1 MNNELSRFNRVRYTL
16 YSDILEPLV
25 IEEPANWNDDEKEI
39 IRSDK
44 WFGITKNLS
53 NNLEY
58 YGNAFDYIKS
68 NYDIRGIKMN
78 IRLDKEERNG
88 ETDAWE
94 LSYTGY
100 LDGSTYKQDKNFIK
114 IKFNESQFFKNIES
128 RMKDKFELERLDDL
142 KGNPIPPLE
151 YKNLSLQGRDIFRES
166 FFDNEDEIIKIKY
179 KGSSTFDALVDIC
192 IPLNLKYRSDENIFA
207 PSVSLNSGNFLDL
220 FTAQIQRGAFGVYY
234 NAGTVFYLTSPN
246 TKTINVDVKLKFKA
260 KFASPENGDSATFR
274 IYLDKPTKDQDA
286 GSDFYVRESTPGAQ
300 TLLLQCVG
308 PTNVPGTGIYQT
320 IQYNTWKEFEVNY
333 NANVTLNEFDS
344 LGLRI
349 RPFFS
354 PNPYNRTN
362 VWDFEFET
370 IEVTC
375 QENDLGE
382 TTDCKA
388 LRMYDVLDRLFLIIT
403 GQQCFQSNF
412 LNGYWRDLLMTNG
425 FKIRKF
431 TDKNI
436 TISLEEALNCLM
448 AIDDIS
454 LIIKNNTVRV
464 EKKSDAFIPLEVID
478 VGEVSNIERELIE
491 KEHYSSIEIGYDF
504 DGKYEEVNGLDEY
517 NIKNTYS
524 TCIDTTDNT
533 LKAISK
539 IRADAYGITL
549 AQLKPFQDFPKLD
562 TPYDKE
568 NFLFDAKLI
577 SGNDY
582 QLRHWEDDFIS
593 EPTGIFSP
601 QTAFNLR
608 LSPFNSLLRKGKTIS
623 CGLQKF
629 PTEIL
634 KYASTD
640 GNSQLVTLYP
650 ERAQIQNNILAAPYY
665 LPEKITFEKKITLQ
679 QFKLIVDNPYN
690 LIKFVNEYGKIE
702 YGYICPGNQGIKP
715 NKEGKFTLVKANI

>member
-1 MNNELSRFNRVRYTL
+1 MNNELSRFNRVRYTF
-16 YSDILEPLV
+16 YSDILDPLV

-68 NYDIRGIKMN
+68 VYDISGIKGN
-78 IRLDKEERNG
+78 VRLEKEERDG
-88 ETDAWE
+88 QSDRWE
-94 LSYTGY
+94 LSYSGY
-100 LDGSTYKQDKNFIK
+100 LDFTTYKQDKNYIK

-128 RMKDKFELERLDDL
+128 RMKEKYELERLDDL
-142 KGNPIPPLE
+142 KGNPIPPLA
-151 YKNLSLQGRDIFRES
+151 YKTLSLQGRDIFRET
-166 FFDNEDEIIKIKY
+166 FFNNQDETLKIKY
-179 KGSSTFDALVDIC
+179 KGSSTWDALYDVVL
-192 IPLNLKYRSDENIFA
+192 PLNLIYRSDESFFA
-207 PSVSLNSGNFLDL
+207 PSVNILAGGFLDL
-220 FTAQIQRGAFGVYY
+220 PTAQISRGSG
-234 NAGTVFYLTSPN
+234 GSPVFYSPGGLYYLVADQDR
-246 TKTINVDVKLKFKA
+246 TIDIQVRLKFRA
-260 KFASPENGDSATFR
+260 KFASPENGDDATFR
-274 IYLDKPTKDQDA
+274 IYHDT
-286 GSDFYVRESTPGAQ
+286 VRKIGNDYESVQ
-300 TLLLQCVG
+300 EDLIMQCVG
-308 PTNVPGTGIYQT
+308 ASSAPDTPPTYYT
-320 IQYNTWKEFEVNY
+320 IEYDTWKSFDITYETTMDLLEG
-333 NANVTLNEFDS
+333 DS

-349 RPFFS
+349 QPFFF

-370 IEVTC
+370 IEVLG

-382 TTDCKA
+382 TTTCDA
-388 LRMYDVLDRLFLIIT
+388 LKMYDVLDRLFLIIT
-403 GQQCFQSNF
+403 GKQCFQSSLLSNE
-412 LNGYWRDLLMTNG
+412 WRDLLMSNG

-448 AIDDIS
+448 AIDDIAL
-454 LIIKNNTVRV
+454 LIQNNTVRV
-464 EKKSDAFIPLEVID
+464 EKKREAFIPEVIID
-478 VGEVSNIERELIE
+478 VGEVSDIEREIVE
-491 KEHYSSIEIGYDF
+491 KEHFSSIEIGYDF

-539 IRADAYGITL
+539 VRADAYGITL

-568 NFLFDAKLI
+568 NFLFDAKLV
-577 SGNDY
+577 SGNNY
-582 QLRHWEDDFIS
+582 ELRHWEDDFDS
-593 EPTGIFSP
+593 APTGIFSP

-629 PTEIL
+629 PTELL
-634 KYASTD
+634 KYASTE

-650 ERAQIQNNILAAPYY
+650 ERAQIQNNVLAVPYF

-679 QFKLIVDNPYN
+679 QFKLIVDSPYK
-690 LIKFVNEYGKIE
+690 LIKFVNEFGDE
-702 YGYICPGNQGIKP
+702 EFGYICPGSQGIKP
-715 NKEGKFTLVKANI
+715 NKEGKFTLIKANY

>member
-1 MNNELSRFNRVRYTL
+1 MNNELSRFNRVRYTF
-16 YSDILEPLV
+16 YSDILDPLV

-58 YGNAFDYIKS
+58 YRNAFDYIKS

-78 IRLDKEERNG
+78 IRLEKEERNG
-88 ETDAWE
+88 QTDKWE
-94 LSYTGY
+94 LSYSGY
-100 LDGSTYKQDKNFIK
+100 LDGATYKQDKNYIR

-128 RMKDKFELERLDDL
+128 RLKDKFELERLDDL
-142 KGNPIPPLE
+142 KGNPIPPLS
-151 YKNLSLQGRDIFRES
+151 YKVLSLQGRDIFRETYY
-166 FFDNEDEIIKIKY
+166 DNDDELIKIKY
-179 KGSSTFDALVDIC
+179 KGSSTFDALVDLC
-192 IPLNLKYRSDENIFA
+192 MPLNLKYRSDENFFQPVTQI
-207 PSVSLNSGNFLDL
+207 NSGGFLDL
-220 FTAQIQRGAFGVYY
+220 FTAQIGRSGSNAVY
-234 NAGTVFYLTSPN
+234 NAGTLYYLTATEN
-246 TKTINVDVKLKFKA
+246 KTITGELRLKFRA
-260 KFASPENGDSATFR
+260 KFASPENGDSAVFILFNDIVEGNETDGF
-274 IYLDKPTKDQDA
+274 
-286 GSDFYVRESTPGAQ
+286 ESVVENEIMRCT
-300 TLLLQCVG
+300 G
-308 PTNVPGTGIYQT
+308 PTSAPDNPPFYT
-320 IQYNTWKEFEVNY
+320 ILYDTWKEFEIVY
-333 NANVTLNEFDS
+333 PIDIDLLAGQS

-349 RPFFS
+349 SPRFS

-362 VWDFEFET
+362 VWDFEYT
-370 IEVTC
+370 QIEFLN

-382 TTDCKA
+382 VTDVSA
-388 LRMYDVLDRLFLIIT
+388 LRVFDVLDRLFLIVT
-403 GQQCFQSNF
+403 GRQCFQSDF
-412 LNGYWRDLLMTNG
+412 LNNQWKDLLMTNG

-436 TISLEEALNCLM
+436 TVSIEEVLNCLM
-448 AIDDIS
+448 AIDDIC
-454 LIIKNNTVRV
+454 LVIQNNTVRV
-464 EKKSDAFIPLEVID
+464 EKKGYAFVPQEVIFI
-478 VGEVSNIERELIE
+478 GEVSNIEREIVE
-491 KEHYSSIEIGYDF
+491 KEHFSSIEIGYDF

-517 NIKNTYS
+517 NIKNTYL

-549 AQLKPFQDFPKLD
+549 AQLKPFEDFPKLD

-568 NFLFDAKLI
+568 NFLLDAKLI
-577 SGNDY
+577 SGNNY
-582 QLRHWEDDFIS
+582 ELRHWEDDFAD

-634 KYASTD
+634 KYSSTE

-650 ERAQIQNNILAAPYY
+650 ERAEIQNNVLAVPYY

-679 QFKLIVDNPYN
+679 QFKLIVDNPYK

-702 YGYICPGNQGIKP
+702 YGYICPGSQGIKP
-715 NKEGKFTLVKANI
+715 NKEGKFTLIKANY

>member
-1 MNNELSRFNRVRYTL
+1 MNNELSRFNRVRYTF
-16 YSDILEPLV
+16 YSDILDPLV

-68 NYDIRGIKMN
+68 VYDISGIKGN
-78 IRLDKEERNG
+78 VRLEKEERDG
-88 ETDAWE
+88 QSDRWE
-94 LSYTGY
+94 LSYSGY
-100 LDGSTYKQDKNFIK
+100 LDFTTYKQDKNYIK

-128 RMKDKFELERLDDL
+128 RMKEKYELERLDDL
-142 KGNPIPPLE
+142 KGNPIPPLT
-151 YKNLSLQGRDIFRES
+151 YKELDLQGREIFRES
-166 FFDNEDEIIKIKY
+166 LLRNPIDYWAYKSNTNLVLTAFTFPFDLI
-179 KGSSTFDALVDIC
+179 
-192 IPLNLKYRSDENIFA
+192 YRSDEKVFR
-207 PSVSLNSGNFLDL
+207 PSVSVNEFTGQVDNSTAFLPETGGS
-220 FTAQIQRGAFGVYY
+220 FGGAGQM
-234 NAGTVFYLTSPN
+234 FYLNADDENEITITIKGTFKFQTYNSAGGIFSLRMARYLYNSENN
-246 TKTINVDVKLKFKA
+246 TISNPIYNYLTDDEVIDLSESDGQMIINVDK
-260 KFASPENGDSATFR
+260 TFTFNKRLTESFTVHAILRSDVFPIR
-274 IYLDKPTKDQDA
+274 IDYDA
-286 GSDFYVRESTPGAQ
+286 NTS
-300 TLLLQCVG
+300 
-308 PTNVPGTGIYQT
+308 IT
-320 IQYNTWKEFEVNY
+320 IQENEPSITTK
-333 NANVTLNEFDS
+333 AN
-344 LGLRI
+344 
-349 RPFFS
+349 
-354 PNPYNRTN
+354 
-362 VWDFEFET
+362 
-370 IEVTC
+370 
-375 QENDLGE
+375 
-382 TTDCKA
+382 A

-403 GQQCFQSNF
+403 GKQCFQSN
-412 LNGYWRDLLMTNG
+412 LLSNEWRDLLMSNG

-448 AIDDIS
+448 AIDDIAL
-454 LIIKNNTVRV
+454 LIQNNTVRV
-464 EKKSDAFIPLEVID
+464 EKKREAFIPEVIID
-478 VGEVSNIERELIE
+478 VGEVSDIEREIVE
-491 KEHYSSIEIGYDF
+491 KEHFSSIEIGYDF

-539 IRADAYGITL
+539 VRADAYGITL
-549 AQLKPFQDFPKLD
+549 AQLKPFEKFPKLD
-562 TPYDKE
+562 TAYDKE

-577 SGNDY
+577 GGNNY
-582 QLRHWEDDFIS
+582 ELRHWEDDFVD

-629 PTEIL
+629 PTEML
-634 KYASTD
+634 KYASTE

-650 ERAQIQNNILAAPYY
+650 ERAQIQNNVLAVPYY

>member
-1 MNNELSRFNRVRYTL
+1 MNNELSRFNRVRYTF
-16 YSDILEPLV
+16 YSDILDPLV

-88 ETDAWE
+88 LTDEWE

-100 LDGSTYKQDKNFIK
+100 LDGATYKQDKNYIR

-142 KGNPIPPLE
+142 KGNPIPALA
-151 YKNLSLQGRDIFRES
+151 YKNLSLQGRDIFRETY
-166 FFDNEDEIIKIKY
+166 FDNDDELIKIHY
-179 KGSSTFDALVDIC
+179 KGSSTFDALVDLC
-192 IPLNLKYRSDENIFA
+192 LPLNLKYRSDESFFQ
-207 PSVSLNSGNFLDL
+207 PSVAINSGGFLDL
-220 FTAQIQRGAFGVYY
+220 FTAQIARLGSNAVY
-234 NAGTVFYLTSPN
+234 NAGTLYYLTA
-246 TKTINVDVKLKFKA
+246 TETRTIDIEVRLQFRA
-260 KFASPENGDSATFR
+260 KFASPENGDDAVFILFNDIVEGNSTDGFESVIENEIMRCTGASSIPDAPPFYR
-274 IYLDKPTKDQDA
+274 IEYD
-286 GSDFYVRESTPGAQ
+286 
-300 TLLLQCVG
+300 
-308 PTNVPGTGIYQT
+308 
-320 IQYNTWKEFEVNY
+320 TWKTFDITY
-333 NANVTLNEFDS
+333 NDTVTLQAGQS
-344 LGLRI
+344 LGLRLSP
-349 RPFFS
+349 RFS

-362 VWDFEFET
+362 VWDFEFT
-370 IEVTC
+370 QIEVLA

-382 TTDCKA
+382 VTDVDC
-388 LRMYDVLDRLFLIIT
+388 LSVYDVLDRLFLIIT
-403 GQQCFQSNF
+403 GRQCFQSNL
-412 LNGYWRDLLMTNG
+412 LNGYWRDLLMSNG

-436 TISLEEALNCLM
+436 TTSLEEVLNCLM
-448 AIDDIS
+448 AIDDIC
-454 LIIKNNTVRV
+454 LIIQNNTVRV
-464 EKKSDAFIPLEVID
+464 EKKVDSFIPQEVIFL
-478 VGEVSNIERELIE
+478 GEVDNIEREIVE
-491 KEHYSSIEIGYDF
+491 KEHFSSIEIGYDF

-539 IRADAYGITL
+539 VRADAYGITL
-549 AQLKPFQDFPKLD
+549 AQLKPFEDFPKLD
-562 TPYDKE
+562 TAYDKE

-577 SGNDY
+577 TGNNY
-582 QLRHWEDDFIS
+582 ELRHWEDDFDN

-629 PTEIL
+629 PTEML
-634 KYASTD
+634 KYSSTE

-650 ERAQIQNNILAAPYY
+650 ERAQIQNNVLAVPYY

-679 QFKLIVDNPYN
+679 QFKLIVDNPYK
-690 LIKFVNEYGKIE
+690 LIKFVNEFGEIE
-702 YGYICPGNQGIKP
+702 YGYICPGSQGIKP
-715 NKEGKFTLVKANI
+715 NKEGKFTLIKANY

>member
-1 MNNELSRFNRVRYTL
+1 MNNEFSRFNRVRYTL

-25 IEEPANWNDDEKEI
+25 IEEPSSWQDDEKEI

-88 ETDAWE
+88 LTDEWE

-100 LDGSTYKQDKNFIK
+100 LDGATYKQDKNYIR

-142 KGNPIPPLE
+142 KGNAIPALT

-166 FFDNEDEIIKIKY
+166 LLNNPIPYFNKY
-179 KGSSTFDALVDIC
+179 KNRSVYLYNAFHFTFDLI
-192 IPLNLKYRSDENIFA
+192 YRSDENVSA
-207 PSVSLNSGNFLDL
+207 PVPTVNSVTGEV
-220 FTAQIQRGAFGVYY
+220 AQEANEVVNGVYTGM
-234 NAGTVFYLTSPN
+234 NIGQAFYITADN
-246 TKTINVDVKLKFKA
+246 ENEITIKVTGEFDFKRV
-260 KFASPENGDSATFR
+260 NGDGSNNAVAFNLVRWIYDEDNNFVSPIIYDLCPDFIVNQGETVTKIIDQTFTFEKRINDSFFIYATYF
-274 IYLDKPTKDQDA
+274 ID
-286 GSDFYVRESTPGAQ
+286 
-300 TLLLQCVG
+300 
-308 PTNVPGTGIYQT
+308 
-320 IQYNTWKEFEVNY
+320 VNETMY
-333 NANVTLNEFDS
+333 IEYRNAKILIS
-344 LGLRI
+344 
-349 RPFFS
+349 
-354 PNPYNRTN
+354 
-362 VWDFEFET
+362 
-370 IEVTC
+370 
-375 QENDLGE
+375 ENDLGE
-382 TTDCKA
+382 VTNVDC

-403 GQQCFQSNF
+403 GKQCFQSDL
-412 LNGYWRDLLMTNG
+412 LNGYWKDLLMSNG

-436 TISLEEALNCLM
+436 TISLEEVLNCLM
-448 AIDDIS
+448 AIDDIC
-454 LIIKNNTVRV
+454 LIIQKNTVRV
-464 EKKSDAFIPLEVID
+464 EKKNYSFIPEEVIFL
-478 VGEVSNIERELIE
+478 GEVNNIEREIVE
-491 KEHYSSIEIGYDF
+491 KEHFSSIEIGYDF

-539 IRADAYGITL
+539 VRADAYGITL
-549 AQLKPFQDFPKLD
+549 AQLKPFEKFPKLD
-562 TPYDKE
+562 TAYDKE

-577 SGNDY
+577 GGNNY
-582 QLRHWEDDFIS
+582 ELRHWEDDFVD

-629 PTEIL
+629 PTEML
-634 KYASTD
+634 KYASTE

-650 ERAQIQNNILAAPYY
+650 ERAQIQNNVLAVPYY

-679 QFKLIVDNPYN
+679 QFKLIVDNPYK
-690 LIKFVNEYGKIE
+690 LIKFVNEFKEIE
-702 YGYICPGNQGIKP
+702 YGYICPGSQGIKP
-715 NKEGKFTLVKANI
+715 NKEGKFTLIKANYWYGN

>member
-25 IEEPANWNDDEKEI
+25 IEEPSSWQDDEKEI

-88 ETDAWE
+88 LTDEWE

-100 LDGSTYKQDKNFIK
+100 LDGATYKQDKNYIR

-142 KGNPIPPLE
+142 KGNAIPALT

-166 FFDNEDEIIKIKY
+166 LLNNPIPYFNKY
-179 KGSSTFDALVDIC
+179 KNTSVYLYNAFHFTFDLI
-192 IPLNLKYRSDENIFA
+192 YRSDENVFA
-207 PSVSLNSGNFLDL
+207 PVPTVNSVTGEV
-220 FTAQIQRGAFGVYY
+220 AQEANEVVNGVYTGI
-234 NAGTVFYLTSPN
+234 NIGQAFYITADN
-246 TKTINVDVKLKFKA
+246 ENEITIKVTGEFDFKRV
-260 KFASPENGDSATFR
+260 NGDGSNNAVAFNLVRWIYDEDNNFVSPIIYDLCPDFIVNQGETVTKIIDQTFTFEKRINDSFFIYATYF
-274 IYLDKPTKDQDA
+274 ID
-286 GSDFYVRESTPGAQ
+286 
-300 TLLLQCVG
+300 
-308 PTNVPGTGIYQT
+308 
-320 IQYNTWKEFEVNY
+320 VNETMY
-333 NANVTLNEFDS
+333 IEYRNAKILIS
-344 LGLRI
+344 
-349 RPFFS
+349 
-354 PNPYNRTN
+354 
-362 VWDFEFET
+362 
-370 IEVTC
+370 
-375 QENDLGE
+375 ENDLGE
-382 TTDCKA
+382 VTNVDC

-403 GQQCFQSNF
+403 GKQCFQSDL
-412 LNGYWRDLLMTNG
+412 LNGYWKDLLMTNG

-448 AIDDIS
+448 AIDDIC
-454 LIIKNNTVRV
+454 LIIQKNTVRV
-464 EKKSDAFIPLEVID
+464 EKKNYSFIPEEVIFL
-478 VGEVSNIERELIE
+478 GEVNNIEREIVE
-491 KEHYSSIEIGYDF
+491 KEHFSSIEIGYDF

-539 IRADAYGITL
+539 VRADAYGITL
-549 AQLKPFQDFPKLD
+549 AQLKPFEKFPKLD
-562 TPYDKE
+562 TAYDKE

-577 SGNDY
+577 GGNNY
-582 QLRHWEDDFIS
+582 ELRHWEDDFVD

-629 PTEIL
+629 PTEML
-634 KYASTD
+634 KYASTE

-650 ERAQIQNNILAAPYY
+650 ERAQIQNNVLAVPYY

-679 QFKLIVDNPYN
+679 QFKLIVDNPYK
-690 LIKFVNEYGKIE
+690 LIKFVNEFKEIE
-702 YGYICPGNQGIKP
+702 YGYICPGSQGIKP
-715 NKEGKFTLVKANI
+715 NKEGKFTLIKANY

>member
-1 MNNELSRFNRVRYTL
+1 MNNELSRFNRVRYTF

-142 KGNPIPPLE
+142 KGNPIPALT

-166 FFDNEDEIIKIKY
+166 LLNNPIPYFNKY
-179 KGSSTFDALVDIC
+179 KNTSVYLYNAFHFTFDLI
-192 IPLNLKYRSDENIFA
+192 YRSDENVFA
-207 PSVSLNSGNFLDL
+207 PVPTVNSVTGEV
-220 FTAQIQRGAFGVYY
+220 AQEANEVVNGVYTGI
-234 NAGTVFYLTSPN
+234 NIGQAFYITADN
-246 TKTINVDVKLKFKA
+246 ENEITIKVTGEFDFKRV
-260 KFASPENGDSATFR
+260 NGN
-274 IYLDKPTKDQDA
+274 
-286 GSDFYVRESTPGAQ
+286 GSDNAVAFNLVRWIYDEDNNFVSPIIYDLCPDFIVNQGETVTKIIDQ
-300 TLLLQCVG
+300 TF
-308 PTNVPGTGIYQT
+308 TFEKRINDSFFIYAT
-320 IQYNTWKEFEVNY
+320 YFIDVNETMY
-333 NANVTLNEFDS
+333 IEYRNAKILIS
-344 LGLRI
+344 
-349 RPFFS
+349 
-354 PNPYNRTN
+354 
-362 VWDFEFET
+362 
-370 IEVTC
+370 
-375 QENDLGE
+375 ENDLGE
-382 TTDCKA
+382 VTNVDC

-403 GQQCFQSNF
+403 GKQCFQSDL
-412 LNGYWRDLLMTNG
+412 LNGYWKDLLMSNG

-478 VGEVSNIERELIE
+478 IGEVSNIERELIE
-491 KEHYSSIEIGYDF
+491 KEHFSSIEIGYDF

-539 IRADAYGITL
+539 VRADAYGITL
-549 AQLKPFQDFPKLD
+549 AQLKPFEKFPKLD
-562 TPYDKE
+562 TAYDKE

-577 SGNDY
+577 GGNNY
-582 QLRHWEDDFIS
+582 ELRHWEDDFVD

-629 PTEIL
+629 PTEML
-634 KYASTD
+634 KYASTE

-650 ERAQIQNNILAAPYY
+650 ERAQIQNNVLAVPYY

>member
-16 YSDILEPLV
+16 YSDILDPLV
-25 IEEPANWNDDEKEI
+25 VQEMANWNDDEKEI

-88 ETDAWE
+88 LTDEWE

-100 LDGSTYKQDKNFIK
+100 LDGATYKQDKNYIR

-142 KGNPIPPLE
+142 KGNPIPALT
-151 YKNLSLQGRDIFRES
+151 YKNLSLQGRDIFRETL
-166 FFDNEDEIIKIKY
+166 FDNDDDIIKIKY
-179 KGSSTFDALVDIC
+179 KGSSTFDALVDLC
-192 IPLNLKYRSDENIFA
+192 LPLNLKYRSDESFSQ
-207 PSVSLNSGNFLDL
+207 PSVAINSGGFLDL
-220 FTAQIQRGAFGVYY
+220 FTAQIARGFGGHAIY
-234 NAGTVFYLTSPN
+234 NAGTLYYLTAEN
-246 TKTINVDVKLKFKA
+246 DKTIDVEIRLKFRA

-274 IYLDKPTKDQDA
+274 IYDDIVEGNPEDGFTSID
-286 GSDFYVRESTPGAQ
+286 E
-300 TLLLQCVG
+300 TLIMQCVG
-308 PTNVPGTGIYQT
+308 PTSAPSTPPYYT
-320 IQYNTWKEFEVNY
+320 IQYDTWKD
-333 NANVTLNEFDS
+333 FDITYTVSKSLLQGQS
-344 LGLRI
+344 LGLRL

-362 VWDFEFET
+362 VWDFEFT
-370 IEVTC
+370 QIEVLA

-382 TTDCKA
+382 ISDVDC
-388 LRMYDVLDRLFLIIT
+388 LRVYDVLDRLFLIIT
-403 GQQCFQSNF
+403 GKQCFQSNL
-412 LNGYWRDLLMTNG
+412 LNNYWRDLLFSNG

-431 TDKNI
+431 ADKNI
-436 TISLEEALNCLM
+436 TTSLEEVLNCLM
-448 AIDDIS
+448 AIDDIC
-454 LIIKNNTVRV
+454 LIIQNNTVRV
-464 EKKSDAFIPLEVID
+464 EKKSEAFIPQEIIFL
-478 VGEVSNIERELIE
+478 GEVANIEREIVE
-491 KEHYSSIEIGYDF
+491 KEHFSSIEIGYDF

-539 IRADAYGITL
+539 VRADAYGITL
-549 AQLKPFQDFPKLD
+549 AQLKPFEKFPKLD
-562 TPYDKE
+562 TAYDKE

-577 SGNDY
+577 GGNNY
-582 QLRHWEDDFIS
+582 ELRHWEDDFVD

-629 PTEIL
+629 PTEML
-634 KYASTD
+634 KYASTE

>member
-1 MNNELSRFNRVRYTL
+1 MNNELSRFNRVRYTF

-88 ETDAWE
+88 LTDEWE

-100 LDGSTYKQDKNFIK
+100 LDGATYKQDKNYIR

-142 KGNPIPPLE
+142 KGNAIPALT

-166 FFDNEDEIIKIKY
+166 LLNNPIPYFNKY
-179 KGSSTFDALVDIC
+179 KNTSVYLYNAFHFTFDLI
-192 IPLNLKYRSDENIFA
+192 YRSDENVFA
-207 PSVSLNSGNFLDL
+207 PVPTVNSVTGEV
-220 FTAQIQRGAFGVYY
+220 AQEANEVVNGVYTGI
-234 NAGTVFYLTSPN
+234 NIGQAFYITADN
-246 TKTINVDVKLKFKA
+246 ENEITIKVTGEFDFKRV
-260 KFASPENGDSATFR
+260 NGN
-274 IYLDKPTKDQDA
+274 
-286 GSDFYVRESTPGAQ
+286 GSDNAVAFNLVRW
-300 TLLLQCVG
+300 
-308 PTNVPGTGIYQT
+308 IYDEDNNFVSPIIYDLCPDFIVNQGET
-320 IQYNTWKEFEVNY
+320 VTKIINHTFTFEKRINDSFFIYATYFIDVNETMY
-333 NANVTLNEFDS
+333 IEYRNAKILIS
-344 LGLRI
+344 
-349 RPFFS
+349 
-354 PNPYNRTN
+354 
-362 VWDFEFET
+362 
-370 IEVTC
+370 
-375 QENDLGE
+375 ENDLGE
-382 TTDCKA
+382 VTNVDC

-403 GQQCFQSNF
+403 GKQCFQSDL
-412 LNGYWRDLLMTNG
+412 LNGYWKDLLMSNG

-436 TISLEEALNCLM
+436 TISLEEVLNCLM
-448 AIDDIS
+448 AIDDIC
-454 LIIKNNTVRV
+454 LIIQKNTVRV
-464 EKKSDAFIPLEVID
+464 EKKNYSFIPEEVIFL
-478 VGEVSNIERELIE
+478 GEVNNIEREIVE
-491 KEHYSSIEIGYDF
+491 KEHFSSIEIGYDF

-539 IRADAYGITL
+539 VRADAYGITL
-549 AQLKPFQDFPKLD
+549 AQLKPFEKFPKLD
-562 TPYDKE
+562 TAYDKE

-577 SGNDY
+577 GGNNY
-582 QLRHWEDDFIS
+582 ELRHWEDDFVD

-634 KYASTD
+634 KYASTE

>member
-16 YSDILEPLV
+16 YSDILDPLV
-25 IEEPANWNDDEKEI
+25 VQEMANWNDDEKEI

-88 ETDAWE
+88 LTDEWE

-100 LDGSTYKQDKNFIK
+100 LDGATYKQDKNYIR

-142 KGNPIPPLE
+142 KGNPIPALA
-151 YKNLSLQGRDIFRES
+151 YKNLSLQGREIFRES
-166 FFDNEDEIIKIKY
+166 SFIMKGNYFINSKNTTSHAVYMDLLYSSDENVFAPSINLINTNQIDDLTSDCYSDITDSGPHRFTSAQMFYLEAQQEVTYNIKIKFKY
-179 KGSSTFDALVDIC
+179 KIKQTSSISTSEYRTKGFVIDKCYYQGGLPLSWWSNERHILATEIINQKDVFFNGQVDDEINITLLEGESLVFSFASSTLFDGG
-192 IPLNLKYRSDENIFA
+192 Y
-207 PSVSLNSGNFLDL
+207 
-220 FTAQIQRGAFGVYY
+220 VYCEFSEFSMIMD
-234 NAGTVFYLTSPN
+234 TV
-246 TKTINVDVKLKFKA
+246 
-260 KFASPENGDSATFR
+260 E
-274 IYLDKPTKDQDA
+274 
-286 GSDFYVRESTPGAQ
+286 
-300 TLLLQCVG
+300 
-308 PTNVPGTGIYQT
+308 
-320 IQYNTWKEFEVNY
+320 
-333 NANVTLNEFDS
+333 
-344 LGLRI
+344 
-349 RPFFS
+349 
-354 PNPYNRTN
+354 
-362 VWDFEFET
+362 ET
-370 IEVTC
+370 II
-375 QENDLGE
+375 
-382 TTDCKA
+382 TDVDC

-403 GQQCFQSNF
+403 GRQCFQSNL
-412 LNGYWRDLLMTNG
+412 LNGYWRDLLMSNG

-431 TDKNI
+431 TDKSI
-436 TISLEEALNCLM
+436 TTSLEEVLNCLM
-448 AIDDIS
+448 AIDDIC
-454 LIIKNNTVRV
+454 LIIQNNTVRV
-464 EKKSDAFIPLEVID
+464 EKKVDSFIPQEVIFLGD
-478 VGEVSNIERELIE
+478 VDNIEREIVE
-491 KEHYSSIEIGYDF
+491 KEHFSSIEIGYDF

-517 NIKNTYS
+517 NIKNSYS
-524 TCIDTTDNT
+524 TCIDTTDNI

-539 IRADAYGITL
+539 VRADAYGITL
-549 AQLKPFQDFPKLD
+549 AQLKPFEDFPKLD
-562 TPYDKE
+562 TAYDKE

-577 SGNDY
+577 TGNNY
-582 QLRHWEDDFIS
+582 ELRHWEDDFVD

-629 PTEIL
+629 PTEML
-634 KYASTD
+634 KYSSTE

-650 ERAQIQNNILAAPYY
+650 ERAQIQNNVLAVPYY

-715 NKEGKFTLVKANI
+715 NKEGKFNLIKANY

>member
-1 MNNELSRFNRVRYTL
+1 MSNELTRYNRVRYTL
-16 YSDILEPLV
+16 YSDILPPLV
-25 IEEPANWNDDEKEI
+25 VEEMRNWNDDEKEI

-88 ETDAWE
+88 LTDEWE

-100 LDGSTYKQDKNFIK
+100 LDGATYKQDKNYIR

-142 KGNPIPPLE
+142 KGNPIPALT

-166 FFDNEDEIIKIKY
+166 LLNNPIPYFNKY
-179 KGSSTFDALVDIC
+179 KNTSVYLYNAFHFTFDLI
-192 IPLNLKYRSDENIFA
+192 YRSDENVFA
-207 PSVSLNSGNFLDL
+207 PVPTVNSVTGEV
-220 FTAQIQRGAFGVYY
+220 AQEANEVVNGVYTGI
-234 NAGTVFYLTSPN
+234 NIGQAFYITADN
-246 TKTINVDVKLKFKA
+246 ENEITIKVTGEFDFKRV
-260 KFASPENGDSATFR
+260 NGN
-274 IYLDKPTKDQDA
+274 
-286 GSDFYVRESTPGAQ
+286 GSDNAVAFNLVRW
-300 TLLLQCVG
+300 
-308 PTNVPGTGIYQT
+308 IYDEDNNFVSPIIYDLCPDFIVNQGET
-320 IQYNTWKEFEVNY
+320 VTKIINHTFTFEKRINDSFFIYATYFIDVNETMY
-333 NANVTLNEFDS
+333 IEYRNAKILIS
-344 LGLRI
+344 
-349 RPFFS
+349 
-354 PNPYNRTN
+354 
-362 VWDFEFET
+362 
-370 IEVTC
+370 
-375 QENDLGE
+375 ENDLGE
-382 TTDCKA
+382 VTNVDC

-403 GQQCFQSNF
+403 GKQCFQSDL
-412 LNGYWRDLLMTNG
+412 LNGYWKDLLMSNG

-436 TISLEEALNCLM
+436 TISLEEVLNCLM
-448 AIDDIS
+448 AIDDIC
-454 LIIKNNTVRV
+454 LIIQKNTVRV
-464 EKKSDAFIPLEVID
+464 EKKNYSFIPEEVIFL
-478 VGEVSNIERELIE
+478 GEVNNIEREIVE
-491 KEHYSSIEIGYDF
+491 KEHFSSIEIGYDF

-539 IRADAYGITL
+539 VRADAYGITL
-549 AQLKPFQDFPKLD
+549 AQLKPFEKFPKLD
-562 TPYDKE
+562 TAYDKE

-577 SGNDY
+577 GGNNY
-582 QLRHWEDDFIS
+582 ELRHWEDDFVD

-629 PTEIL
+629 PTEML
-634 KYASTD
+634 KYASTE

-650 ERAQIQNNILAAPYY
+650 ERAQIQNNVLAVPYY

-679 QFKLIVDNPYN
+679 QFKLIVDNPYK
-690 LIKFVNEYGKIE
+690 LIKFVNEFKEIE
-702 YGYICPGNQGIKP
+702 YGYICPGSQGIKP
-715 NKEGKFTLVKANI
+715 NKEGKFTLIKANY

>member
-16 YSDILEPLV
+16 YSDILDPLV
-25 IEEPANWNDDEKEI
+25 IEEPSSWSDDEKEL

-78 IRLDKEERNG
+78 IRLEKEERNSD
-88 ETDAWE
+88 TDAWE
-94 LSYTGY
+94 LSYSGY
-100 LDGSTYKQDKNFIK
+100 LDGSTYKQDKNYIR

-142 KGNPIPPLE
+142 KGNPIPALS
-151 YKNLSLQGRDIFRES
+151 YKNLSLQGREIFRES
-166 FFDNEDEIIKIKY
+166 SFIMKGNYFINSKNTTSHAVYMDLLYSSDESVFAPSINLINTNQIDDLTSDCYSDITDSGPHRFTSAQMFYLEAQQEVTYNIKIKFKY
-179 KGSSTFDALVDIC
+179 KIKQTSSISTSEYRTKGFVIDKCYYQGGLPLSWWSNERHILATEIINQKDVFFNGQVDDEINITLLEGESLVFSFASSTLFDGG
-192 IPLNLKYRSDENIFA
+192 Y
-207 PSVSLNSGNFLDL
+207 
-220 FTAQIQRGAFGVYY
+220 VYCEFSEFSMIMD
-234 NAGTVFYLTSPN
+234 TV
-246 TKTINVDVKLKFKA
+246 
-260 KFASPENGDSATFR
+260 E
-274 IYLDKPTKDQDA
+274 
-286 GSDFYVRESTPGAQ
+286 
-300 TLLLQCVG
+300 
-308 PTNVPGTGIYQT
+308 
-320 IQYNTWKEFEVNY
+320 
-333 NANVTLNEFDS
+333 
-344 LGLRI
+344 
-349 RPFFS
+349 
-354 PNPYNRTN
+354 
-362 VWDFEFET
+362 ET
-370 IEVTC
+370 II
-375 QENDLGE
+375 
-382 TTDCKA
+382 TDVDC

-403 GQQCFQSNF
+403 GRQCFQSNL
-412 LNGYWRDLLMTNG
+412 LNGYWRDLLMSNG

-448 AIDDIS
+448 AIDDIC
-454 LIIKNNTVRV
+454 LIIQNNTVRV
-464 EKKSDAFIPLEVID
+464 EKKVDSFIPQEVIFL
-478 VGEVSNIERELIE
+478 GEVDNIEREIIE
-491 KEHYSSIEIGYDF
+491 KEHFSSIEIGYDF

-539 IRADAYGITL
+539 VRADAYGITL
-549 AQLKPFQDFPKLD
+549 AQLKPFEDFPKLD
-562 TPYDKE
+562 TAYDKE

-577 SGNDY
+577 TGNNY
-582 QLRHWEDDFIS
+582 ELRHWEDDFDS
-593 EPTGIFSP
+593 APTGIFSP

-629 PTEIL
+629 PTEML
-634 KYASTD
+634 KYSSTE

-650 ERAQIQNNILAAPYY
+650 ERAQIQNNVLAVPYY

-679 QFKLIVDNPYN
+679 QFKLIVDNPYK
-690 LIKFVNEYGKIE
+690 LIKFVNEFGAIE

-715 NKEGKFTLVKANI
+715 NKNGKFTLIKANY